1 MTGPR
6 DADRRQTT
14 SLLIAGLSAASYLW
28 ISPLGSS
35 LWLDEAVSYW
45 VVKDGLLEA
54 VDRGLR
60 YQWSPAYD
68 VILWLAVG
76 LGGAREIALPLPPP
90 VGAAG
95 AAPLL
100 YRLGLRLLDRGTG
113 PLEIRRGHVWTP
125 VTLSNRIAA

>member
-45 VVKDGLLEA
+45 VVKDGLPAA

-76 LGGAREIALPLPPP
+76 LGGARGIAVRLPPL

-95 AAPLL
+95 GTLL
-100 YRLGLRLLDRGTG
+100 LFRPGPRLLRPRAG
-113 PLEIRRGHVWTP
+113 P
-125 VTLSNRIAA
+125 